1 MDSDESSAGIR
12 IVSRSNDDD
21 LYSPRLRR
29 QSSGI
34 DITQIPRRR
43 RQSQNLPRH
52 TDHNFFS
59 NIYTIF
65 LTKNLFSYEYINT

>member
-52 TDHNFFS
+52 TDHNFFRIFMA
-59 NIYTIF
+59 NISSLKLKYG
-65 LTKNLFSYEYINT
+65 

>member
-52 TDHNFFS
+52 TDHNFFRICMA
-59 NIYTIF
+59 NISSLKLKYG
-65 LTKNLFSYEYINT
+65 